1 MSLTSLLNN
10 PIAQDIFRET
20 FDFREYDI
28 GAEMVAPPV
37 TGNCAAIGVAFD
49 YLARFWL
56 KHRHPDAEER
66 AWVAEMATHRL
77 EKGIGGPGHA
87 GAARR
92 ARALLATT
100 KSEYAT
106 YIHTGEPTDGLMRAA
121 LGLATLD
128 PVYYRDRIAL
138 HRMTRVVAHVG
149 VKPLEGDI
157 RDLRALW
164 KVLEEG
170 DLGEIQAPLSLNPDF
185 GDASDLVNGA
195 DADIIADGFL
205 IDIKTTKWPTFKRKY
220 FDQLAGYAVLQ
231 RLAGGPDFRR
241 IGVYFSRHGRLEEIN
256 VNHIYGAP
264 KLENL
269 LRVFPP
275 MAEWMFGG
283 GGNSG

>member
-20 FDFREYDI
+20 FDFSEYDI
-28 GAEMVAPPV
+28 GAEMAAPPV

-49 YLARFWL
+49 YLTRFWL
-56 KHRHPDAEER
+56 KRRWPDAEER
-66 AWVAEMATHRL
+66 AWVAEMAAHRL

-87 GAARR
+87 GAARK

-106 YIHTGEPTDGLMRAA
+106 YMRTGEPTDGLMRAA

-128 PVYYRDRIAL
+128 PVYYRDRITP
-138 HRMTRVVAHVG
+138 HRMTRAVTHVG
-149 VKPLEGDI
+149 AKPLEGDI
-157 RDLRALW
+157 GDLRALW

-170 DLGEIQAPLSLNPDF
+170 DLGEIHPPLSLNPDF

-205 IDIKTTKWPTFKRKY
+205 IDIKTTKRPTFKRKY
-220 FDQLAGYAVLQ
+220 FDQLAGYTVLQ
-231 RLAGGPDFRR
+231 RLAGGSDFRR
-241 IGVYFSRHGRLEEIN
+241 VGVYFSRHGCLEEVN
-256 VNHIYGAP
+256 VDRIYKAP

-269 LRVFPP
+269 LRVFQP

-283 GGNSG
+283 GRNSG